1 MSDIIEIISKDDS
14 EAAAK
19 IKVIGVGGAGNNAV
33 NRMIDDNIQ
42 GVEYIGINTDIQ
54 ALNHCKANTRI
65 QIGEKSTKGLGA
77 GAKPEVGR
85 QAAEESSDMISE
97 AIEGSDM
104 VFVTAGMGGGT
115 GTGAAPVVAKIA
127 KELGCL
133 TVGVVTKPFAFEA
146 KRRMENAI
154 AGIENLRECVD
165 TIIVIPNEKLL
176 EIVDKRTSFKDA
188 FHKADEVLQQC
199 VQGITDLINENADI
213 NLDFADVSTVMRDK
227 GVAHVGIGA
236 GKGDDKA
243 IEAVRMAVE
252 SPLLETTIADATD
265 IIINVTGDITLYDP
279 AAAAEY
285 IQSITGDDVNV
296 IFGARVDETM
306 TDTCIVTVLATGI
319 EAPTVSAARISSAS
333 NYKPGTQQKNKYIA
347 GYAGYAG
354 YGNGSTISQAISNTG
369 SLGNISQRTTG
380 GAISNMNTASIR
392 VPDTDENQVRPSFGT
407 SNLPNLGNRIN
418 SKVEDR
424 TYQMPTFMKKKD

>member
-127 KELGCL
+127 KE
-133 TVGVVTKPFAFEA
+133 
-146 KRRMENAI
+146 KR
-154 AGIENLRECVD
+154 
-165 TIIVIPNEKLL
+165 P
-176 EIVDKRTSFKDA
+176 
-188 FHKADEVLQQC
+188 
-199 VQGITDLINENADI
+199 
-213 NLDFADVSTVMRDK
+213 
-227 GVAHVGIGA
+227 
-236 GKGDDKA
+236 
-243 IEAVRMAVE
+243 AV
-252 SPLLETTIADATD
+252 
-265 IIINVTGDITLYDP
+265 
-279 AAAAEY
+279 
-285 IQSITGDDVNV
+285 
-296 IFGARVDETM
+296 
-306 TDTCIVTVLATGI
+306 C
-319 EAPTVSAARISSAS
+319 
-333 NYKPGTQQKNKYIA
+333 
-347 GYAGYAG
+347 
-354 YGNGSTISQAISNTG
+354 G
-369 SLGNISQRTTG
+369 SL
-380 GAISNMNTASIR
+380 
-392 VPDTDENQVRPSFGT
+392 VKFENQPPR
-407 SNLPNLGNRIN
+407 
-418 SKVEDR
+418 
-424 TYQMPTFMKKKD
+424 